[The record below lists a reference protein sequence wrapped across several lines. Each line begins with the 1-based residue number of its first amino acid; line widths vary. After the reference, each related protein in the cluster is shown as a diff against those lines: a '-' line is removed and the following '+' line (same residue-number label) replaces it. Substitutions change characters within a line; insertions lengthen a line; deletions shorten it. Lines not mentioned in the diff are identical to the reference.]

1 MKKIN
6 SKLIKKIPRQRNE
19 TSKQKNL
26 NSFVEI

>member
-19 TSKQKNL
+19 TSKQNL